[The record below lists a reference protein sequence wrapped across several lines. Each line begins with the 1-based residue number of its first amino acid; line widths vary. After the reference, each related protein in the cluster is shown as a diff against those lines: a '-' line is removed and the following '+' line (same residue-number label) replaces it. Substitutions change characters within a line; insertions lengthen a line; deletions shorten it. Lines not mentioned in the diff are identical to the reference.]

1 MQPNVIPLIPQG
13 HFFQQLYHK
22 TAWGMSSLK
31 TSSFSQLLLVVAMHM
46 VATAHAYYNVQE
58 VISDC
63 LVGGTT
69 DAQS

>member
-1 MQPNVIPLIPQG
+1 
-13 HFFQQLYHK
+13 
-22 TAWGMSSLK
+22 MSSLK

-46 VATAHAYYNVQE
+46 VATAHVYYNVQG